1 MMDLNIF
8 IRLCQGFLNEG
19 KQKGWLIEVLIE
31 EFGNYLASIKNIEGI
46 EVQFFIELD
55 LENYVQL
62 SDTTNQSRLNYG
74 VVRQKGEGDLFAKEV
89 LEAFHQYWA
98 KHSPKRKSIFFLYK
112 S

>member
-1 MMDLNIF
+1 MDLNTF
-8 IRLCQGFLNEG
+8 IRLYQEFLNESE
-19 KQKGWLIEVLIE
+19 QKGWTIEVLIE

-74 VVRQKGEGDLFAKEV
+74 VIRQEGEGDVFAKEV

-98 KHSPKRKSIFFLYK
+98 KHSSKRNSIFILYK
-112 S
+112 P